1 LNIYYQI
8 LFSPLAVDL
17 ACKSVKVNKPTT
29 LNKGKN
35 AMKAQGKLL
44 LFVFFCLP
52 QLVFAQ
58 LNSQEP
64 IAETQHIE
72 FVRFIDENGNSSC
85 RQFNRSAEEAA
96 TLEEAKAKA
105 GMVVLQSTVGRRA
118 RGQGLDIILRGTP
131 QLLQFPDAVAAFELA
146 AQRFEAFIANPITVV
161 IDVDY
166 GPTRFGSP
174 WGAGVLGS
182 TSSAVSSLSGY
193 TVRRFTDSLIA
204 RAPGY
209 APLYNA
215 IPQPVPNVA
224 GAANPLP
231 SGTAPN
237 LQALGILN
245 ANGNLL
251 SPVPS
256 IGFNSNFSFDL
267 DPSNGISPGQTD
279 FDAVAVHEIG
289 HAMGFVSVIGSS
301 TSFLRTWDFFR
312 FRPGAVTNLQTFAT
326 APRVNTPGPNP
337 SGGDQVFWD
346 GTREWEVSTARGDR
360 TGGDG
365 QQASHWRDD
374 AQRSNVPLA
383 ERKIGIMDPN
393 LSSGV
398 RDTLKFADWKALGVM
413 GWQVTKI
420 EEVKDVRL
428 TSDFQTPTS
437 VQLQWTNPQ
446 FTVGGGTIENLEI
459 LLFRN
464 NQLITAFS
472 SATPNQSVTFSDTGL
487 TQYSTVTYTIYAH
500 DPSLEDSGFPVSRT
514 ITVGGSPRPDA
525 PTEIVARSNESTV
538 VVRVT
543 APTTHDDGTTL
554 HNLNA
559 VRLFRLSTQPQNLV
573 AELTLNTTDTG
584 KTFTFTDTPPR
595 RAIPNYNYLA
605 QFVGEAPQ
613 SVNAVGTTRST
624 PNIRAGVVRN
634 ANYLETF
641 ETSRQSV
648 VEDFAWDSTNTL
660 AFQSTWSFGALN
672 YGANLDASAYIPQ
685 TRLLNSGELRFWT
698 ICRSGVT
705 DSGVVE
711 ISRNRGATWLPVLTV
726 SSNTHPEW
734 AAGQN
739 VWFEKSI
746 ALSNFNTDTIVTRF
760 RLLSGAS
767 GGGFGWLI
775 DDVSLTQGTL
785 STNAQP
791 NKPYQFALEQNYP
804 NPFNPS
810 TTIQYEL
817 ASPSEVKLRV
827 FDVLGREVATLV
839 NARQSTGRYRAEFN
853 AAALSSGVY
862 FYRLETQNFTQTRK
876 MFLVK

>member
-1 LNIYYQI
+1 
-8 LFSPLAVDL
+8 
-17 ACKSVKVNKPTT
+17 
-29 LNKGKN
+29 
-35 AMKAQGKLL
+35 MKRKQLL
-44 LFVFFCLP
+44 LLLCLS
-52 QLVFAQ
+52 QTVLAQ
-58 LNSQEP
+58 DFRQEP
-64 IAETQHIE
+64 IGEIQHVE

-85 RQFNRSAEEAA
+85 RQFTRTAEEAA
-96 TLEEAKAKA
+96 ALEEAKAKA
-105 GMVVLQSTVGRRA
+105 GMVVLQNTVGRRA
-118 RGQGLDIILRGTP
+118 QGQGLDIVLRGTP
-131 QLLQFPDAVAAFELA
+131 QLLQFPAAVTAFEVA
-146 AQRFEAFIANPITVV
+146 AQRLEAYIANPITVV

-174 WGAGVLGS
+174 WGPGVLGS
-182 TSSAVSSLSGY
+182 TSSAVISLSGY
-193 TVRRFTDSLIA
+193 TVRRFADSLIA

-209 APLYNA
+209 APIYNA
-215 IPQPVPNVA
+215 IPQPVPNTA
-224 GAANPLP
+224 GAPNPLP
-231 SGTAPN
+231 SGTTPN

-256 IGFNSNFSFDL
+256 IGFNSNFPFDL

-289 HAMGFVSVIGSS
+289 HALGFVSVIGSN
-301 TSFLRTWDFFR
+301 TNFLRTWDFFR

-326 APRVNTPGPNP
+326 AQRVNTPGPSP

-374 AQRSNVPLA
+374 AQRGNVPLL

-393 LSSGV
+393 LAAGV

-420 EEVKDVRL
+420 EEVKNVQV

-464 NQLITAFS
+464 NQLITAFA
-472 SATPNQSVTFSDTGL
+472 SAQPNQTVTFSDTGL
-487 TQYSTVTYTIYAH
+487 TQYATATYTIYAH
-500 DPSLEDSGFPVSRT
+500 DPDLEDSGFPVSRD
-514 ITVGGSPRPDA
+514 ITVGGSPRPAA
-525 PTEIVARSNESTV
+525 PTEITARSNESTV

-543 APTTHDDGTTL
+543 APTVHDDGTTL
-554 HNLNA
+554 HNLSA
-559 VRLFRLSTQPQNLV
+559 IRLFRLNTQPQNLV
-573 AELTLNTTDTG
+573 TELTLATTDTG

-595 RAIPNYNYLA
+595 RPIPNYNYVA
-605 QFVGEAPQ
+605 QFIGAAPP
-613 SVNAVGTTRST
+613 SVNAVGLERST
-624 PNIRAGVVRN
+624 SNIRAGVVQN
-634 ANYLETF
+634 ANYTETF
-641 ETSRQSV
+641 ETSRRSV

-660 AFQSTWSFGALN
+660 AYQSTWSFGALN

-685 TRLLNSGELRFWT
+685 TRMLNGGELRFWT
-698 ICRSGVT
+698 ICRTGAN

-711 ISRNRGATWLPVLTV
+711 ISKNRGATWSPVLTL

-746 ALSNFNTDTIVTRF
+746 SLSSFNTDTIVTRF
-760 RLLSGAS
+760 RLLSSAS

-775 DDVSLTQGTL
+775 DDIALSQGTL
-785 STNAQP
+785 STNPQTS
-791 NKPYQFALEQNYP
+791 KPYQFALEQNYP
-804 NPFNPS
+804 NPFNPT

-839 NARQSTGRYRAEFN
+839 NARQSAGRYRAEFN
-853 AAALSSGVY
+853 ATALSSGVY
-862 FYRLETQNFTQTRK
+862 FYRLETQDFTQTRK

>member
-1 LNIYYQI
+1 
-8 LFSPLAVDL
+8 
-17 ACKSVKVNKPTT
+17 
-29 LNKGKN
+29 
-35 AMKAQGKLL
+35 MKAQGKWIFLL
-44 LFVFFCLP
+44 LLLP
-52 QLVFAQ
+52 QIGLAQ
-58 LNSQEP
+58 SVSQE
-64 IAETQHIE
+64 IIGDIEHIE
-72 FVRFIDENGNSSC
+72 FVRFIDENGNISC
-85 RQFNRSAEEAA
+85 RQFNRTAEEAA
-96 TLEEAKAKA
+96 ALEEAKAKA
-105 GMVVLQSTVGRRA
+105 EMVVLQNTVGRRA
-118 RGQGLDIILRGTP
+118 QGQGLDIVLRGTP
-131 QLLQFPDAVAAFELA
+131 QLLQFPDAVAAFEAA
-146 AQRFEAFIANPITVV
+146 AQRYEDFIANPVTVV

-166 GPTRFGSP
+166 GPTRFGTP

-182 TSSAVSSLSGY
+182 TSSAVLSLSGY
-193 TVRRFTDSLIA
+193 TVRRFTDSLAA

-215 IPQPVPNVA
+215 IPQPVPNTA

-231 SGTAPN
+231 SGTTPN

-267 DPSNGISPGQTD
+267 DPTNGISPGQTD

-301 TSFLRTWDFFR
+301 TNFLRTWDFFR
-312 FRPGAVTNLQTFAT
+312 FRPGAVTNLQAFAT
-326 APRVNTPGPNP
+326 APRVNTPGPSA

-374 AQRSNVPLA
+374 AQRGNVPLQD
-383 ERKIGIMDPN
+383 RKIGIMDPN

-398 RDTLKFADWKALGVM
+398 RDTLKFADWKALGIM

-420 EEVKDVRL
+420 EEVKSFQL
-428 TSDFQTPTS
+428 TSNFQTPTS

-446 FTVGGGTIENLEI
+446 FTVGGDTIETLEV

-464 NQLITAFS
+464 NQLVTAFS
-472 SATPNQSVTFSDTGL
+472 SAQPNQTVTFNDTGL

-500 DPSLEDSGFPVSRT
+500 DPNLENSGFPVSRT

-525 PTEIVARSNESTV
+525 PTSITARSNESTAIV
-538 VVRVT
+538 SVT
-543 APTTHDDGTTL
+543 APTVHDDGTTL
-554 HNLNA
+554 HNLSA
-559 VRLFRLSTQPQNLV
+559 VQLFRLNTQPQNLV
-573 AELTLNTTDTG
+573 VELTLSTTDTG

-595 RAIPNYNYLA
+595 RVIPNYSYVA
-605 QFVGEAPQ
+605 QFIGDAPQ
-613 SVNAVGTTRST
+613 GVNSVGTSRST
-624 PNIRAGVVRN
+624 SNIRAGVVRN
-634 ANYLETF
+634 TDYTETF

-648 VEDFAWDSTNTL
+648 VEDFAWDSTNTV
-660 AFQSTWSFGALN
+660 AYQSTWSFAALS
-672 YGANLDASAYIPQ
+672 YGANLNASAYIPQ
-685 TRLLNSGELRFWT
+685 TRLLSGGELRFWT
-698 ICRSGVT
+698 ICRTGAN

-711 ISRNRGATWLPVLTV
+711 ISRNRGATWSPVLTL

-746 ALSNFNTDTIVTRF
+746 SLSAFNTDTVVTRF

-775 DDVSLTQGTL
+775 DDIALSQGTL
-785 STNAQP
+785 STNPQTS
-791 NKPYQFALEQNYP
+791 KPYQFALEQNYP
-804 NPFNPS
+804 NPFNPT

-839 NARQSTGRYRAEFN
+839 NARQSAGRYRVEFN
-853 AAALSSGVY
+853 ANTLSSGVY
-862 FYRLETQNFTQTRK
+862 FYRLETQDFTQTRK

>member
-1 LNIYYQI
+1 MK
-8 LFSPLAVDL
+8 A
-17 ACKSVKVNKPTT
+17 
-29 LNKGKN
+29 KGKLF
-35 AMKAQGKLL
+35 LL
-44 LFVFFCLP
+44 VVLCLP
-52 QLVFAQ
+52 QLALAQ
-58 LNSQEP
+58 SVAQEP
-64 IAETQHIE
+64 IGDIQHIE

-85 RQFNRSAEEAA
+85 RQFTRTAEEAA
-96 TLEEAKAKA
+96 ALEEAKAKA
-105 GMVVLQSTVGRRA
+105 GMVVLQNTVGRRA
-118 RGQGLDIILRGTP
+118 QGQGLDIVLRATQ
-131 QLLQFPDAVAAFELA
+131 QLLQFPDAVAAFEGA
-146 AQRFEAFIANPITVV
+146 AQRLEAFIANPITVV

-174 WGAGVLGS
+174 WGPGVLGS
-182 TSSAVSSLSGY
+182 TSSAIISLSGY
-193 TVRRFTDSLIA
+193 TVRRFADSLIA
-204 RAPGY
+204 RTPGY
-209 APLYNA
+209 APIYNA
-215 IPQPVPNVA
+215 IPQPVPNTA
-224 GAANPLP
+224 GAPNPLP
-231 SGTAPN
+231 SGTTPN

-256 IGFNSNFSFDL
+256 IGFNSNFAFDL
-267 DPSNGISPGQTD
+267 DPTNGISPGQTD

-289 HAMGFVSVIGSS
+289 HALGFVSVIGSN
-301 TSFLRTWDFFR
+301 TNFLRTWDFFR

-326 APRVNTPGPNP
+326 AQRVNTPGPSP

-374 AQRSNVPLA
+374 AQRVNVPLPD
-383 ERKIGIMDPN
+383 RKIGIMDPN
-393 LSSGV
+393 LAAGV
-398 RDTLKFADWKALGVM
+398 RDTLKFADWKALGIM

-437 VQLQWTNPQ
+437 VQLQWTNPAM
-446 FTVGGGTIENLEI
+446 TVGGGTIENLEI

-472 SATPNQSVTFSDTGL
+472 GAQPNQTITFSDTGL
-487 TQYSTVTYTIYAH
+487 TQYSTATYTIYAH
-500 DPSLEDSGFPVSRT
+500 DPDLEDSGFPVSRT
-514 ITVGGSPRPDA
+514 VTVGGSPRPDA
-525 PTEIVARSNESTV
+525 PTEITARSNESTV

-543 APTTHDDGTTL
+543 APTVHDDGTTL
-554 HNLNA
+554 HNLSG
-559 VRLFRLSTQPQNLV
+559 VRLFRFNTQPQNLI
-573 AELTLNTTDTG
+573 AELSLSTTDTG

-595 RAIPNYNYLA
+595 RAIPNYSYVA
-605 QFVGEAPQ
+605 QFVGAAPQ
-613 SVNAVGTTRST
+613 NVNAVGTSRST
-624 PNIRAGVVRN
+624 PNIRAGIIRN
-634 ANYLETF
+634 TNYLETF

-648 VEDFAWDSTNTL
+648 VEDFAWDSTNTI
-660 AFQSTWSFGALN
+660 AYQSTWSFGALN

-685 TRLLNSGELRFWT
+685 TRLLNGGELRFWT
-698 ICRSGVT
+698 ICRTGAN

-711 ISRNRGATWLPVLTV
+711 ISRNRGETWLPVLTL

-739 VWFEKSI
+739 VWFEKNIS
-746 ALSNFNTDTIVTRF
+746 LSAFNTDTIVTRF

-775 DDVSLTQGTL
+775 DDIALSQGTL
-785 STNAQP
+785 STHLQTS
-791 NKPYQFALEQNYP
+791 KPYRFALEQNYP
-804 NPFNPS
+804 NPFNPT

-827 FDVLGREVATLV
+827 FDVLGREVALLV
-839 NARQSTGRYRAEFN
+839 NARQSAGRYRAEFN
-853 AAALSSGVY
+853 ATALSSGIY
-862 FYRLETQNFTQTRK
+862 FYRLETQDFTQTRK

>member
-1 LNIYYQI
+1 
-8 LFSPLAVDL
+8 
-17 ACKSVKVNKPTT
+17 
-29 LNKGKN
+29 
-35 AMKAQGKLL
+35 MKAQGKISLL
-44 LFVFFCLP
+44 IFLCASQFALA
-52 QLVFAQ
+52 QNLV
-58 LNSQEP
+58 QEP
-64 IAETQHIE
+64 IGDIQHIE
-72 FVRFIDENGNSSC
+72 FVRFIDENGNTSC
-85 RQFNRSAEEAA
+85 RQFNRTAEEAA
-96 TLEEAKAKA
+96 ALEEARKKM
-105 GMVVLQSTVGRRA
+105 GMVVLQNTVGRRTS
-118 RGQGLDIILRGTP
+118 GQGLDIVLRGTP

-166 GPTRFGSP
+166 GPTRFGLP

-182 TSSAVSSLSGY
+182 TSSAINTLSGY
-193 TVRRFTDSLIA
+193 TIQRFADSLSA

-215 IPQPVPNVA
+215 IPQPVPNTA
-224 GAANPLP
+224 GAPNPLP
-231 SGTAPN
+231 SGTTPN

-289 HAMGFVSVIGSS
+289 HAMGFVSVIGSN
-301 TSFLRTWDFFR
+301 TNFLRTWDFFR

-326 APRVNTPGPNP
+326 APRVNTPGPSS

-374 AQRSNVPLA
+374 AQRTNVPLP

-393 LSSGV
+393 LAAGV

-420 EEVKDVRL
+420 EEVKNLQL

-464 NQLITAFS
+464 NQLITALS
-472 SATPNQSVTFSDTGL
+472 NAQPNQTVTFNDTGL
-487 TQYSTVTYTIYAH
+487 TQYSTVTYLVYAH
-500 DPSLEDSGFPVSRT
+500 NPDLEDSGFPVAKT
-514 ITVGGSPRPDA
+514 ITVGGSPRPSA
-525 PTEIVARSNESTV
+525 PTAITARSNESTV
-538 VVRVT
+538 VVSVT
-543 APTTHDDGTTL
+543 APTVHDDGTTL

-559 VRLFRLSTQPQNLV
+559 VRLFRLNTQPQNLIT
-573 AELTLNTTDTG
+573 ELTLNTTDTG

-595 RAIPNYNYLA
+595 RPIPNYTYFV
-605 QFVGEAPQ
+605 QFVGSAPVG
-613 SVNAVGTTRST
+613 VNAAGPALST
-624 PNIRAGVVRN
+624 PSIRGGVVRN
-634 ANYLETF
+634 TNYNETF

-660 AFQSTWSFGALN
+660 AYQSTWSFGALN

-685 TRLLNSGELRFWT
+685 TRLLNGGELRFWT
-698 ICRSGVT
+698 ICRTGVN

-711 ISRNRGATWLPVLTV
+711 ISKNRGATWSPVLTL

-775 DDVSLTQGTL
+775 DDIALSQGTL
-785 STNAQP
+785 STTAQP

-839 NARQSTGRYRAEFN
+839 NARQSAGRYRAEFN

-862 FYRLETQNFTQTRK
+862 FYRLETQDFTQTRK